1 MPAPSAIIRHSHPPP
16 SRGAAR
22 GFPQF
27 LGRKETEIMQ
37 RLFRLAV
44 TLALVGALTSFSLA
58 RSGEKFDVTGEW
70 QFTVELSAGTG
81 SPTFTFQQDGEKLT
95 GTYKGQL
102 GEAPLTGTVKGNAIS
117 FSFKVSGAFEG
128 TATYTG
134 TIESENSM
142 KGSAE
147 YGDAATGTWTAK
159 RSK

>member
-1 MPAPSAIIRHSHPPP
+1 
-16 SRGAAR
+16 
-22 GFPQF
+22 
-27 LGRKETEIMQ
+27 MQ
-37 RLFRLAV
+37 QLFRL
-44 TLALVGALTSFSLA
+44 TLALALAGALATLPLA
-58 RSGEKFDVTGEW
+58 RAGEKFDVTGEW

-81 SPTFTFQQDGEKLT
+81 SPTFIFKQDGEKLT

-142 KGSAE
+142 KGTAE

-159 RSK
+159 RK

>member
-1 MPAPSAIIRHSHPPP
+1 
-16 SRGAAR
+16 
-22 GFPQF
+22 
-27 LGRKETEIMQ
+27 MQ
-37 RLFRLAV
+37 QLFRPAL
-44 TLALVGALTSFSLA
+44 TLALVGALAALSLA

-81 SPTFTFQQDGEKLT
+81 SPTFTFKQDGEKLT

-102 GEAPLTGTVKGNAIS
+102 GEAPLAGTVKGNAIS

-142 KGSAE
+142 KGTAE

-159 RSK
+159 RK